1 MLHEL
6 STLTLEN
13 QKVVLLEKL
22 RNGEVTV
29 TFTKVDGTTRVMKC
43 TLDPK
48 LLPSKTGNSLVERK
62 ENDNVIRVFSVDQQ
76 EWRSFRINSVI
87 SVD

>member
-1 MLHEL
+1 
-6 STLTLEN
+6 
-13 QKVVLLEKL
+13 
-22 RNGEVTV
+22 
-29 TFTKVDGTTRVMKC
+29 MKC